1 MIYIQLIIWHDF
13 WQQYCKQ
20 LKVKWLEIIEVRA
33 VRIEKKLLNHK
44 LTLLQDGAHADES
57 VKIYINVRLETDL
70 SIHLLH
76 DSEQVEPRGSDIAL
90 QFKEVLKE
98 FGIVN
103 HSIWLEQ
110 Y

>member
-1 MIYIQLIIWHDF
+1 M
-13 WQQYCKQ
+13 
-20 LKVKWLEIIEVRA
+20 KWLEIIEVRA
-33 VRIEKKLLNHK
+33 VQIDKKILNQK
-44 LTLLQDGAHADES
+44 VALLQDDTHSNES
-57 VKIYINVRLETDL
+57 VKIYVNVRLETDW

-76 DSEQVEPRGSDIAL
+76 NSKQANPRGSDIAL
-90 QFKEVLKE
+90 RFKEVLKE